1 MLMLGRLF
9 SHCKQAH
16 RDSSLADDG
25 AAKAGKR
32 GPQSGVGDAVET
44 AVERLALCRIERPR
58 HGLWRPVQKLRR
70 TLDEG
75 EADHR
80 AIAEIAVDALEQD
93 RLAVL
98 DLERQRRCDAQ
109 PQGPIPALAAR
120 KGELQRPAMPG
131 KL

>member
-80 AIAEIAVDALEQD
+80 AIAEIAVDALEQKRRAGHD
-93 RLAVL
+93 IVL
-98 DLERQRRCDAQ
+98 EDYVLTQ
-109 PQGPIPALAAR
+109 PPVYAGLPQPVDPSQPVR
-120 KGELQRPAMPG
+120 
-131 KL
+131 